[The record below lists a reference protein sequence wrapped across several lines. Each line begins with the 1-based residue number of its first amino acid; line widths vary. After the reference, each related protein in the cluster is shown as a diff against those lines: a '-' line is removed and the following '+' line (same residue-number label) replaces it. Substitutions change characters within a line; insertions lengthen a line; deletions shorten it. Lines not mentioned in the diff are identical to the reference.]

1 MKACLVSE
9 SQGLIIFQKYQ
20 KIKVSSYQLNYY
32 SFQIVN
38 RKRKNLKPNIF
49 LGIITVDWNGWTKID
64 KVEVERGIKCG
75 KPREKIV
82 DVDEMLQI
90 GGILK

>member
-1 MKACLVSE
+1 M
-9 SQGLIIFQKYQ
+9 
-20 KIKVSSYQLNYY
+20 
-32 SFQIVN
+32 
-38 RKRKNLKPNIF
+38 
-49 LGIITVDWNGWTKID
+49 KID
-64 KVEVERGIKCG
+64 KVEVERGIKHG

>member
-1 MKACLVSE
+1 M
-9 SQGLIIFQKYQ
+9 
-20 KIKVSSYQLNYY
+20 
-32 SFQIVN
+32 
-38 RKRKNLKPNIF
+38 
-49 LGIITVDWNGWTKID
+49 
-64 KVEVERGIKCG
+64 ERGIKHG